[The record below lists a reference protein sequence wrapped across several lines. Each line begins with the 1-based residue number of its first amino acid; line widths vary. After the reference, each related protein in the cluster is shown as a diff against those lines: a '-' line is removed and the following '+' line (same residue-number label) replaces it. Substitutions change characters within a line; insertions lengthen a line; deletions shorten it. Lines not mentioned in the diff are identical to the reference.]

1 MAAMGSCRA
10 GSSSTG
16 TNARGPQ
23 RSTKASYYRGG
34 TSRAV
39 MFSQG
44 DLPPDRAAWAPIFR
58 ASIGSPD
65 PEHGRQLDGMGGGI
79 SSLSK
84 ACVAGPATVE
94 GADVD
99 FTFAALGVRDDLVDY
114 SSNCGNMSAAV
125 GPFAVDSG
133 LVPVPP
139 QTVLR
144 LALRDAGVV
153 PSSRGGEEDGGAIG
167 AAAVAVAAVAGTAPD
182 DVNFTVRIHNTNTGK
197 IMAATFPLASSPD
210 APGGVEAAASGS
222 CAIDGVAGTGAPV
235 RLDFLR
241 PAGSRTG
248 KLLPT
253 GRAVDE
259 IEVPADGDGPAAAVR
274 ATLIDAG
281 NPCCFVAAADLGVA
295 DGTMSAAAIDAD
307 EPLKRRLEA
316 VRRRAAVMMGL
327 ADRAEDAPGSV
338 PKIGFVSRQAAAAAV
353 AAASSDAVT
362 VRAMSVGQPHK
373 AVPLT
378 VAIALAAAARL
389 PGSVVAD
396 CVVRPE
402 VAGRDGGGGDD
413 AGLVVHHASGT
424 LTVGAKFS
432 DEGHLEHATVYRTA
446 RRLMEGKIFWK

>member
-1 MAAMGSCRA
+1 MATAGSRRA
-10 GSSSTG
+10 GSSSS
-16 TNARGPQ
+16 TNTAARCPQ

-39 MFSQG
+39 MFSQA

-58 ASIGSPD
+58 ACIGSPD

-84 ACVAGPATVE
+84 ACVVGPATVE

-133 LVPVPP
+133 IVSVPP
-139 QTVLR
+139 RTVLR
-144 LALRDAGVV
+144 LALRDAGFAHGD
-153 PSSRGGEEDGGAIG
+153 PGGEEGEGGT
-167 AAAVAVAAVAGTAPD
+167 AAVAGTAPD
-182 DVNFTVRIHNTNTGK
+182 DVTFTVRIHNTNTGK

-210 APGGVEAAASGS
+210 GPAGAEAAASGP

-253 GRAVDE
+253 GRAADE
-259 IEVPADGDGPAAAVR
+259 IEVPADDDGGDGAAMAVVR

-295 DGTMSAAAIDAD
+295 DGAMSAAAIDAD
-307 EPLKRRLEA
+307 EPLKRRLES

-327 ADRAEDAPGSV
+327 ADRVEDAPGSV
-338 PKIGFVSRQAAAAAV
+338 PKIGFVSRQATAAAA
-353 AAASSDAVT
+353 ASGDAIT

-378 VAIALAAAARL
+378 VAVALAAAARL

-402 VAGRDGGGGDD
+402 VASVDGGGDD
-413 AGLVVHHASGT
+413 DDASLVVHHASGT

-432 DEGHLEHATVYRTA
+432 EEGHLEHATVYRTA
-446 RRLMEGKIFWK
+446 RRLMEGRIFWK

>member
-1 MAAMGSCRA
+1 
-10 GSSSTG
+10 
-16 TNARGPQ
+16 
-23 RSTKASYYRGG
+23 
-34 TSRAV
+34 
-39 MFSQG
+39 MFRQE
-44 DLPPDRAAWAPIFR
+44 DLPPDKAAWAPIFL

-84 ACVAGPATVE
+84 ACVVGAATVE

-99 FTFAALGVRDDLVDY
+99 YTFAALGVRDDVVDY

-144 LALRDAGVV
+144 LALRDAGV
-153 PSSRGGEEDGGAIG
+153 SSSGSGIRQSEEEASGGPETPAVVGA
-167 AAAVAVAAVAGTAPD
+167 APD
-182 DVNFTVRIHNTNTGK
+182 DVNFRVRIHNTNTGK
-197 IMAATFPLASSPD
+197 IIAATFPLASSPD
-210 APGGVEAAASGS
+210 SPGGVEAAASGS
-222 CAIDGVAGTGAPV
+222 CAVDGVAGTGAPV

-253 GRAVDE
+253 GRAVDDVE
-259 IEVPADGDGPAAAVR
+259 IPADGGAVR

-295 DGTMSAAAIDAD
+295 DGAMSAAAIDAD

-316 VRRRAAVMMGL
+316 LRRRAAVMMGL
-327 ADRAEDAPGSV
+327 ADTVEDAPSSV
-338 PKIGFVSRQAAAAAV
+338 PKIGFVSRQAPPAGGL
-353 AAASSDAVT
+353 ASSDAVT

-373 AVPLT
+373 AMPLT

-402 VAGRDGGGGDD
+402 AASRDGRSGGDD
-413 AGLVVHHASGT
+413 DAGIVVHHASGT

-432 DEGHLEHATVYRTA
+432 EEGHLEHATVYRTA